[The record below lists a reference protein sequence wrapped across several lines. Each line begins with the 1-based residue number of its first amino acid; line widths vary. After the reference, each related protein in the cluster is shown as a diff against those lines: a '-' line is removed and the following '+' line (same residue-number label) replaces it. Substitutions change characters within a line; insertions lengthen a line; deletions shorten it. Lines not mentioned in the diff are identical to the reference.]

1 MQTTELKSLL
11 IDKINKIED
20 KNLLMEATR
29 LINIEIPSDEE
40 KFVFSEVQTAKIM
53 NALHQI
59 DKGEYLTSDA
69 ANEEIEAWLKK

>member
-1 MQTTELKSLL
+1 MQTTELKALL

-29 LINIEIPSDEE
+29 LISIEIPTDEE
-40 KFVFSEVQTAKIM
+40 DFVFSEVQTVKV
-53 NALHQI
+53 LHGLKQI

-69 ANEEIEAWLKK
+69 ANEEIEEWLKK